1 MCHSIGVIYLA
12 ISYKN
17 STRSVV
23 NGVPVAK
30 KKPKPK
36 TKEATRK
43 QSMLNT
49 HRIAPFKY
57 DMNEIISASAM
68 DEATASSF
76 LASVIAKASRQ
87 STREAKD
94 YVREFIDNGNLTK
107 DESDR
112 ICRLMDKYSKF
123 R

>member
-1 MCHSIGVIYLA
+1 LA

-36 TKEATRK
+36 TKEATKK

-68 DEATASSF
+68 DDSTASSF

-87 STREAKD
+87 STRDAKD
-94 YVREFIDNGNLTK
+94 YVREFIENGMLTK

-112 ICRLMDKYSKF
+112 ICRLMDKYSKY

>member
-1 MCHSIGVIYLA
+1 LA

-17 STRSVV
+17 SSRNVV
-23 NGVPVAK
+23 NGVPVNK

-36 TKEATRK
+36 TKEATKK
-43 QSMLNT
+43 QPMLNT

-57 DMNEIISASAM
+57 DMNEIIQTTQMDPSA
-68 DEATASSF
+68 ASSF

-87 STREAKD
+87 SARDAKD
-94 YVREFIDNGNLTK
+94 YVRTFVDEGLTK
-107 DESDR
+107 EESDR
-112 ICRLMDKYSKF
+112 ICRLIDKYSKY

>member
-1 MCHSIGVIYLA
+1 M
-12 ISYKN
+12 
-17 STRSVV
+17 V

-36 TKEATRK
+36 TKEATKR
-43 QSMLNT
+43 QPMLNT

-57 DMNEIISASAM
+57 DMNEIIQTTAM
-68 DEATASSF
+68 DPSMASSF

-87 STREAKD
+87 SAKDAKD
-94 YVREFIDNGNLTK
+94 YVREFSDNGDLTK
-107 DESDR
+107 ETADR
-112 ICRLMDKYSKF
+112 MCRLIDKYSKY